1 MRFATLKL
9 RTLYQVE
16 FANSK
21 KYKFQEEM
29 NMAGTMSE
37 KELRISC
44 GITLGA
50 EVKSLSRN
58 TNASA
63 MALSG
68 NTVYL
73 AKAHANEN
81 GKMVYKSMIF
91 YDFLFKIWI

>member
-1 MRFATLKL
+1 
-9 RTLYQVE
+9 
-16 FANSK
+16 
-21 KYKFQEEM
+21 
-29 NMAGTMSE
+29 MAGTMSE

-73 AKAHANEN
+73 AKAHANGN

-91 YDFLFKIWI
+91 KSSQFVSDTIGDNEKISEINWNGCDGRPTLLHL